1 MKIGVIGPSITVNII
16 KNVAQRELP
25 DVQFV
30 YHCSEFYEQAGE
42 MAAAFQAQR
51 EVDAILFTGPTN
63 FAYARKRVSPT
74 IPWSYL
80 PHSRTAALQALLEA
94 MAVHGSDLKA
104 ISVDRYEPE
113 LMRQV
118 LEGAG
123 IQGTKIIRAP
133 CDFEE
138 PGYEKKLQE
147 FHRGCY
153 LRGEVSACFTS
164 MEHIMEPLVAEGIPC
179 VRIYPAEEI
188 VQEQVYHLQIL
199 DLSARENQGKLAV
212 IAIHFDYT
220 FDSEQ
225 GLFIREWEKMQYQNE
240 FREQVYA
247 AAQRMEAA
255 VFGDGLDHFFILTTR
270 SMLMN
275 AFLKNK
281 EHWKLLRFG
290 QRSPEFKV
298 WMGIGI
304 GSAMLV
310 AKSRATMALNHAV
323 KEHSGTSFLAESED
337 RALTPLDT
345 GAVPAPDQA
354 AAFFARKIQV
364 STDTLDKIR
373 RCLRSQGD
381 TLTADQLARGMGIT
395 IRSVNRIVSRLEEAG
410 CVTVVG
416 RHSTG
421 KGRPARVMKIALPES
436 LRWDEME
443 NPFSRGE

>member
-1 MKIGVIGPSITVNII
+1 MKIGVIGPAITVNII
-16 KNVAQRELP
+16 KNVAQRDLP

-123 IQGTKIIRAP
+123 IQGTKILRAP

-212 IAIHFDYT
+212 IAIRFDYT

-225 GLFIREWEKMQYQNE
+225 DLFIREWEKMQYQNE

-275 AFLKNK
+275 AFLKSK

-290 QRSPEFKV
+290 QRSPEFRV

-323 KEHSGTSFLAESED
+323 KEHSGTSFLAEGED
-337 RALTPLDT
+337 QSLTPLDT
-345 GAVPAPDQA
+345 GAPPQEQA
-354 AAFFARKIQV
+354 AEFFARKIQV
-364 STDTLDKIR
+364 SMETLNKIR
-373 RCLRSQGD
+373 QCLRTQGD
-381 TLTADQLARGMGIT
+381 TLTSDQLARGMGIT
-395 IRSVNRIVSRLEEAG
+395 ERSVNRIISRLEEAG

-416 RHSTG
+416 KHSTG

-443 NPFSRGE
+443 NPFFRGE

>member
-1 MKIGVIGPSITVNII
+1 
-16 KNVAQRELP
+16 
-25 DVQFV
+25 
-30 YHCSEFYEQAGE
+30 
-42 MAAAFQAQR
+42 
-51 EVDAILFTGPTN
+51 
-63 FAYARKRVSPT
+63 
-74 IPWSYL
+74 
-80 PHSRTAALQALLEA
+80 
-94 MAVHGSDLKA
+94 
-104 ISVDRYEPE
+104 
-113 LMRQV
+113 
-118 LEGAG
+118 
-123 IQGTKIIRAP
+123 
-133 CDFEE
+133 
-138 PGYEKKLQE
+138 
-147 FHRGCY
+147 
-153 LRGEVSACFTS
+153 
-164 MEHIMEPLVAEGIPC
+164 
-179 VRIYPAEEI
+179 
-188 VQEQVYHLQIL
+188 
-199 DLSARENQGKLAV
+199 
-212 IAIHFDYT
+212 
-220 FDSEQ
+220 
-225 GLFIREWEKMQYQNE
+225 
-240 FREQVYA
+240 
-247 AAQRMEAA
+247 
-255 VFGDGLDHFFILTTR
+255 
-270 SMLMN
+270 
-275 AFLKNK
+275 
-281 EHWKLLRFG
+281 
-290 QRSPEFKV
+290 
-298 WMGIGI
+298 MGIGI

>member
-1 MKIGVIGPSITVNII
+1 
-16 KNVAQRELP
+16 
-25 DVQFV
+25 
-30 YHCSEFYEQAGE
+30 
-42 MAAAFQAQR
+42 
-51 EVDAILFTGPTN
+51 
-63 FAYARKRVSPT
+63 
-74 IPWSYL
+74 
-80 PHSRTAALQALLEA
+80 
-94 MAVHGSDLKA
+94 
-104 ISVDRYEPE
+104 
-113 LMRQV
+113 
-118 LEGAG
+118 
-123 IQGTKIIRAP
+123 
-133 CDFEE
+133 
-138 PGYEKKLQE
+138 
-147 FHRGCY
+147 
-153 LRGEVSACFTS
+153 
-164 MEHIMEPLVAEGIPC
+164 MEPLVAEGIPC

-212 IAIHFDYT
+212 IAIRFDYT

-225 GLFIREWEKMQYQNE
+225 DLFIREWEKMQYQNE

-275 AFLKNK
+275 AFLKSK

-290 QRSPEFKV
+290 QRSPEFRV

-323 KEHSGTSFLAESED
+323 KEHSGTSFLAEGED
-337 RALTPLDT
+337 QSLTPLDT
-345 GAVPAPDQA
+345 GAPPQEQA
-354 AAFFARKIQV
+354 AEFFARKIQV
-364 STDTLDKIR
+364 SMETLDKIR
-373 RCLRSQGD
+373 QCLRSHGD
-381 TLTADQLARGMGIT
+381 TLTSDQLAEGMGIT
-395 IRSVNRIVSRLEEAG
+395 TRSVNRIISRLEEAG

-416 RHSTG
+416 KHSTG

-443 NPFSRGE
+443 NPFFRGE

>member
-16 KNVAQRELP
+16 KNVAQRDLP

-118 LEGAG
+118 LERAG
-123 IQGTKIIRAP
+123 IQGTQILRAP

-212 IAIHFDYT
+212 IAIRFDYT

-225 GLFIREWEKMQYQNE
+225 DLFIREWEKMQYQNE

-275 AFLKNK
+275 AFLKSK

-290 QRSPEFKV
+290 QRSPEFRV

-323 KEHSGTSFLAESED
+323 KEHSGTSFLAEGED
-337 RALTPLDT
+337 QSLTPLDT
-345 GAVPAPDQA
+345 GAPPQEQA
-354 AAFFARKIQV
+354 AEFFARKIQV
-364 STDTLDKIR
+364 SMDTLDKIR
-373 RCLRSQGD
+373 QCLRSHGD
-381 TLTADQLARGMGIT
+381 TLTSDQLAQGMGIT
-395 IRSVNRIVSRLEEAG
+395 TRSVNRIISRLEEAG

-416 RHSTG
+416 KHSTG

-443 NPFSRGE
+443 NPFFRGE

>member
-16 KNVAQRELP
+16 KNVVQRDLP

-118 LEGAG
+118 LERAG
-123 IQGTKIIRAP
+123 IQGTQILRAP

-212 IAIHFDYT
+212 IAIRFDYT

-225 GLFIREWEKMQYQNE
+225 DLFIREWEKMQYQNE

-275 AFLKNK
+275 AFLKSK

-290 QRSPEFKV
+290 QRSPEFRV

-323 KEHSGTSFLAESED
+323 KEHSGTSFLAEGED
-337 RALTPLDT
+337 QSLTPLDT
-345 GAVPAPDQA
+345 GAPPQEQA
-354 AAFFARKIQV
+354 AEFFARKIQV
-364 STDTLDKIR
+364 SMETLDKIR
-373 RCLRSQGD
+373 QCLRSHGD
-381 TLTADQLARGMGIT
+381 TLTSDQLAQGMGIT
-395 IRSVNRIVSRLEEAG
+395 TRSVNRIISRLEEAG

-416 RHSTG
+416 KHSTG

-443 NPFSRGE
+443 NPFFRGE

>member
-16 KNVAQRELP
+16 KNVAQRDLP

-118 LEGAG
+118 LERAG
-123 IQGTKIIRAP
+123 IQGTQILRAP

-212 IAIHFDYT
+212 IAIRFDYT

-225 GLFIREWEKMQYQNE
+225 DLFIREWEKMQYQNE

-275 AFLKNK
+275 AFLKSK

-290 QRSPEFKV
+290 QRSPEFRV

-323 KEHSGTSFLAESED
+323 KEHSGTSFLAEGED
-337 RALTPLDT
+337 QSLTPLDT
-345 GAVPAPDQA
+345 GAPPQEQA
-354 AAFFARKIQV
+354 AEFFARKIQV
-364 STDTLDKIR
+364 SMETLDKIR
-373 RCLRSQGD
+373 QCLRSHGD
-381 TLTADQLARGMGIT
+381 TLTSDQLAQGMGIT
-395 IRSVNRIVSRLEEAG
+395 TRSVNRIISRLEEAG

-416 RHSTG
+416 KHSTG

-443 NPFSRGE
+443 NPFFRGE

>member
-16 KNVAQRELP
+16 KNVAQRDLP

-63 FAYARKRVSPT
+63 FAYARKRVAPT

-118 LEGAG
+118 LERAG
-123 IQGTKIIRAP
+123 IQGTQILRAP

-212 IAIHFDYT
+212 IAIRFDYT

-225 GLFIREWEKMQYQNE
+225 DLFIREWEKMQYQNE

-275 AFLKNK
+275 AFLKSK

-290 QRSPEFKV
+290 QRSPEFRV

-323 KEHSGTSFLAESED
+323 KEHSGTSFLAEGED
-337 RALTPLDT
+337 QSLTPLDT
-345 GAVPAPDQA
+345 GAPPQEQA
-354 AAFFARKIQV
+354 AEFFARKIQV
-364 STDTLDKIR
+364 SMETLDKIR
-373 RCLRSQGD
+373 QCLRSHGD
-381 TLTADQLARGMGIT
+381 TLTSDQLAQGMGIT
-395 IRSVNRIVSRLEEAG
+395 TRSVNRIISRLEEAG

-416 RHSTG
+416 KHSTG

-443 NPFSRGE
+443 NPFFRGE

>member
-118 LEGAG
+118 LERAG
-123 IQGTKIIRAP
+123 IHGTEILRAP

-212 IAIHFDYT
+212 IAIRFDYT

-225 GLFIREWEKMQYQNE
+225 DLFIREWEKMQYQNE

-275 AFLKNK
+275 AFLKSK

-290 QRSPEFKV
+290 QRSPEFRV

-323 KEHSGTSFLAESED
+323 KEHSGTSFLAEGED
-337 RALTPLDT
+337 QSLTPLDT
-345 GAVPAPDQA
+345 GAPPQEQA
-354 AAFFARKIQV
+354 AEFFARKIQV
-364 STDTLDKIR
+364 SMETLNKIR
-373 RCLRSQGD
+373 QCLRTQGD
-381 TLTADQLARGMGIT
+381 TLTSDQLARGMGIT
-395 IRSVNRIVSRLEEAG
+395 ERSVNRIISRLEEAG

-416 RHSTG
+416 KHSTG

-443 NPFSRGE
+443 NPFFRGE